1 MEAEAEQGAK
11 ITLHWLEKSRSH
23 RILWLLEEMKLD
35 YELKVYYRNDDKL
48 APPELKGVHPLGK
61 SPVLSVLPAGAEKPV
76 ILAESA
82 AITEYLTDYFGQ
94 WLVPKRYK
102 EGEEGKVGAETE
114 QWLRY
119 RFYMHYAEGSIMPLL
134 VMSLIMHTIKNAPVP
149 FFVKPITRT
158 IASKVE
164 ASFLAPNFKTHFSFL
179 EDQLR
184 SSPEGGEY
192 LCGKDV
198 TAADILMSFPLEG
211 AELKGVLTKE
221 AYPKTFAYL
230 EMLHQRDAH
239 KKAGQKIKEVT
250 GKDYDPNI
258 F

>member
-1 MEAEAEQGAK
+1 MAADNQQGAK
-11 ITLHWLEKSRSH
+11 ITLHWLDKSRSH

-35 YELKVYYRNDDKL
+35 YELKVYNRTNEKL

-61 SPVLSVLPAGAEKPV
+61 SPVVGVQAANAEKPI

-82 AITEYLTDYFGQ
+82 AITEYLTEYFGK
-94 WLVPKRYK
+94 WLVPKRY
-102 EGEEGKVGAETE
+102 EDGEEGKVGAETE
-114 QWLRY
+114 EWLRY

-134 VMSLIMHTIKNAPVP
+134 VVSLIMHTIKNAPVP
-149 FFVKPITRT
+149 FFIKPITRT

-164 ASFLAPNFKTHFSFL
+164 ESFLAPNFKTHFSFL

-184 SSPEGGEY
+184 SSPNGGDY
-192 LCGKDV
+192 LCGKDI

-211 AELKGVLTKE
+211 AELKGVLTKA

-230 EMLHQRDAH
+230 ERLHQRDAH
-239 KKAGQKIKEVT
+239 QRAGQKIKEVT
-250 GKDYDPNI
+250 GKEYDPNI